1 LSDVFISS
9 QCITRK
15 GEEEEEEE
23 KDGLDMVEIAH
34 PMSYFKKK
42 KRSWDECVMAWLR
55 FRDPPSV
62 AQSVGAPQHPPTIAF
77 PVILCC

>member
-42 KRSWDECVMAWLR
+42 
-55 FRDPPSV
+55 DPGMN
-62 AQSVGAPQHPPTIAF
+62 A
-77 PVILCC
+77 

>member
-1 LSDVFISS
+1 MPKTQIATASSQKGKNLSDVFISS

-15 GEEEEEEE
+15 GEEEEEEEE

-42 KRSWDECVMAWLR
+42 K
-55 FRDPPSV
+55 DPGMN
-62 AQSVGAPQHPPTIAF
+62 A
-77 PVILCC
+77 